1 MMIIPASVDSG
12 VVRAL
17 ETFRRQLECEGRGAE
32 GSDDG
37 GEAEG
42 LKMEA
47 GDKGHGDDAGGAV
60 FPTKKDTES
69 GHTDDD

>member
-17 ETFRRQLECEGRGAE
+17 ETFRRQLESEGKVAE
-32 GSDDG
+32 GGDDG

-47 GDKGHGDDAGGAV
+47 GDKGHGDDAGSAV
-60 FPTKKDTES
+60 LPTKKDTES